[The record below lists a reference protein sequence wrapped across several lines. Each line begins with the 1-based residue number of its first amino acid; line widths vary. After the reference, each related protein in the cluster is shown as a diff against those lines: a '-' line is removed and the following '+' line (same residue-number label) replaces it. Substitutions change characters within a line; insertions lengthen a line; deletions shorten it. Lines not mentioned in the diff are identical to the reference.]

1 MKQIFALLMF
11 GMLFSACSIDKDRT
25 TERLVDDYYKTY
37 NKRQDIDKFI
47 GFYDNDILL
56 EDIINGDRIQG
67 KSDLRKFLDWGN
79 PNLKILE
86 INSLII
92 TEKII
97 KGNKAVV
104 KGYFTK
110 FQWEESEFE
119 SMHFTTILTFNDSDK
134 IIKQVDWINYP
145 TNLVNY
151 DEKKNSNEWINK

>member
-1 MKQIFALLMF
+1 MKQVITVLLF
-11 GMLFSACSIDKDRT
+11 GLLFNACSIDKDSAI
-25 TERLVDDYYKTY
+25 ERIVDDYYKIY

-56 EDIINGDRIQG
+56 EDIINGDRIEG
-67 KSDLRKFLDWGN
+67 KSDLKIFLNWGN
-79 PNLKILE
+79 LNFKILE
-86 INSLII
+86 SNSLKI

-110 FQWEESEFE
+110 FQWGQIEFGP
-119 SMHFTTILTFNDSDK
+119 MHFTTILTFNDSNK

-145 TNLVNY
+145 TGLVNY
-151 DEKKNSNEWINK
+151 DERKNSNEWIK